1 MEGIYERDYRQSTI
15 HCSWRYVPG
24 LVMESDSVAPHCGAR
39 CIPQKVIAGT
49 VVLPKMG
56 TDWSIS
62 PEIVQLQL
70 NKLNKHTQKKQ

>member
-1 MEGIYERDYRQSTI
+1 
-15 HCSWRYVPG
+15 
-24 LVMESDSVAPHCGAR
+24 MESDSVAPHCGAR

-70 NKLNKHTQKKQ
+70 NKLNKHTQKTKEETQIKWYKNNAEI